1 MAKSKTNKSAMIRDL
16 IRAHRDKTPTQI
28 AELMKAS
35 GHAVSGQYVSTIK
48 SNMLKKLQR
57 RRKARGVAPVGNG
70 IAAVPA
76 ALEFIKAAGGLQQ
89 AKAALGTLEE
99 IGRVVG

>member
-1 MAKSKTNKSAMIRDL
+1 MIRDL

-28 AELMKAS
+28 AELMKAA
-35 GHAVSGQYVSTIK
+35 GHAVNGQYVSTIK
-48 SNMLKKLQR
+48 SNMLKKLR
-57 RRKARGVAPVGNG
+57 RKRKARSAAHVGNG

-76 ALEFIKAAGGLQQ
+76 ALVFIKAAGGLQQ